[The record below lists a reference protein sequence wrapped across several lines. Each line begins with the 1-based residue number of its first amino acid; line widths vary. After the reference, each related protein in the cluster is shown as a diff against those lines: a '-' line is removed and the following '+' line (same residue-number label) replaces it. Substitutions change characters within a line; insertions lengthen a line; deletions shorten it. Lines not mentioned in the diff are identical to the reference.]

1 MSEAQQDALIS
12 VFKALQRHFV
22 PEPVSREF
30 TTPPAA
36 MRLFSALIWVL
47 QVSLLWMVVI
57 GFNVRRVKSRRSSCI
72 VSFGQENGL
81 SFGREAGGRK
91 RPSKGAAAAGK
102 FEEKADF
109 SKSRS
114 KRDADV
120 EANRNDLLERLGLE
134 DYEDEFASG
143 SDLRK
148 GRKDAARLDRKK
160 ETKKAKLAEKKRLKE
175 LGVFRE
181 DDDMELS
188 LQERATAVWE
198 DLCLRSAFLL
208 PEEMGNQLI
217 LQEDDE
223 DDENQSDADGGGSL
237 LRLWTQEHL
246 LSGVGYLDILRSF
259 YTGGRILPG
268 EGEEGEKEGFFLFA
282 LAALFASLDGFPPLL
297 EKRGALDLPGFLL
310 HDAWQGGNRLDIC
323 RRYDILQSALSSWR
337 IGRSSSCKGV
347 DTEGV
352 SSRHVG
358 LEDEQCVSMHD
369 ALKAGML
376 TAALRALQ
384 SSIDSDENDNGDDD
398 DLNDRITQCTALLQG
413 LLKRQADVFLR
424 VHRSVSHK
432 ENSVSGEGLIAST
445 AVLVKLAKMM
455 VCTSVC
461 IDSAK
466 PPKSLLNLA
475 NERAERYNGAY
486 MTAKQLC
493 SSCGIYTEK
502 IAHRGNI
509 NQDGSVCA
517 VLSGCEGLR
526 RSGAFRLPLSPF
538 LDKHGRVLATHPLL
552 GKEDLRDIV
561 SALINRLSAQTT
573 MTGEGDVD
581 KLGCCRLIAGIT
593 SVLPLSE
600 IEKRFD
606 KTTRRA
612 WRALLEERS
621 DGGMLRR
628 ALDMSSRDFTE
639 ELARR
644 AAI

>member
-1 MSEAQQDALIS
+1 MLTLFFRQT
-12 VFKALQRHFV
+12 KA
-22 PEPVSREF
+22 
-30 TTPPAA
+30 PPAA
-36 MRLFSALIWVL
+36 MSLFICALVVL
-47 QVSLLWMVVI
+47 QVSLLWTVVI
-57 GFNVRRVKSRRSSCI
+57 GFDVRRGKGRRRSCK

-81 SFGREAGGRK
+81 SFGGREAGGRK

-109 SKSRS
+109 STSRS
-114 KRDADV
+114 KRDMEV

-160 ETKKAKLAEKKRLKE
+160 EAKKAKLAEKKRVKE
-175 LGVFRE
+175 LGVFLE

-188 LQERATAVWE
+188 WQERATAVWE
-198 DLCLRSAFLL
+198 DLCLHSAFLL

-223 DDENQSDADGGGSL
+223 CDENQSGANGGGSL
-237 LRLWTQEHL
+237 RRLWTQEHV
-246 LSGVGYLDILRSF
+246 LSGGGYLDILRSF
-259 YTGGRILPG
+259 YTGGKILPG
-268 EGEEGEKEGFFLFA
+268 EGEEEEEEGFFLFA

-297 EKRGALDLPGFLL
+297 EKRGALDLPGYLL
-310 HDAWQGGNRLDIC
+310 HDAWQGGNYLDIC
-323 RRYDILQSALSSWR
+323 RRYDLLQSALSSWS
-337 IGRSSSCKGV
+337 IGRSSVKGE
-347 DTEGV
+347 DIEAV

-358 LEDEQCVSMHD
+358 LEGESFISMHD

-384 SSIDSDENDNGDDD
+384 SSIDGDENDNDDD
-398 DLNDRITQCTALLQG
+398 NDVNDRITQCTTLLKGLLQ
-413 LLKRQADVFLR
+413 RQAHAFLR
-424 VHRSVSHK
+424 VHRSASHQN
-432 ENSVSGEGLIAST
+432 NSVSGEGLIAST
-445 AVLVKLAKMM
+445 AVLLKLAKMM
-455 VCTSVC
+455 VCTSGC

-466 PPKSLLNLA
+466 PPTSLLNLA
-475 NERAERYNGAY
+475 NERAERFDGAY

-502 IAHRGNI
+502 IARRGSI
-509 NQDGSVCA
+509 TQDGSVCA

-526 RSGAFRLPLSPF
+526 RIGAFRLPLSPF
-538 LDKHGRVLATHPLL
+538 LDKHGQVLATHPLL
-552 GKEDLRDIV
+552 GKEDLRAIV
-561 SALINRLSAQTT
+561 SALINRLSAQTA
-573 MTGEGDVD
+573 MIGEDDVD
-581 KLGCCRLIAGIT
+581 KLGCCRLLAGIT

-628 ALDMSSRDFTE
+628 ALDMSSRDFAE